1 MPRDSLPS
9 KRSDTTACNKS
20 PLDPCKSHAA
30 RASVRVH
37 VHTLQLLACHTKDAL
52 VLHCEILPN
61 ETGRTERCGKQTIRF
76 ICFCVIVSTSM
87 LRVVFFYYYY
97 LVSQQS
103 SAPRWMQ
110 RRRKKSNLVVKETQT
125 KVSTAWRK
133 LISFT

>member
-1 MPRDSLPS
+1 M
-9 KRSDTTACNKS
+9 
-20 PLDPCKSHAA
+20 
-30 RASVRVH
+30 RVH

-103 SAPRWMQ
+103 KCAKMDAKEE
-110 RRRKKSNLVVKETQT
+110 KKKQSCCKRNTDESVYSL
-125 KVSTAWRK
+125 A
-133 LISFT
+133 